1 MTIETS
7 PANNLFAGFN
17 DDEKKMLAVAVRRV
31 EELEETRR
39 ITAGLAGQAQAIQ
52 SDLKARGVDDGDVL
66 REAAEAVAATAS
78 AQGKLA
84 SEVDGYRKL
93 FGPDGRAAAAVGQY
107 TQLLRNAHAGDVEAL
122 NSVQAARRELYE
134 ARDASAQHREGSD
147 AGAGIEAE
155 GRYQVRQTNPATLET
170 TTMLTTASAL
180 AAFKEFNGKADRE
193 VLDRESGKLVGYV
206 SWEQD
211 GSTPRWKMRES
222 FAAAVETAQSRETT
236 FEFYEAHGSRPLRQ
250 FDSLQ
255 DAVIAYSRE
264 GGGQLRAVGRDAS
277 EQVVM
282 ARKGEGADYEMTFA
296 TQEVKDLYVMTQK
309 ISNAGR
315 PGGEVPTSAQLQE
328 ATAAAARSL
337 QPEREATANTIE
349 QDGPERSKRVD
360 PALVQPDQEAV
371 ASRDGKRPQLDLQ
384 HALPESFAG
393 RYVKDGDKW
402 VEAGNAA
409 HVIVVDKGSKLQV
422 PREFDAE
429 SVKAAVDLAEA
440 RGWSSMKVA
449 GDQKFRQALYLEAAS
464 RGIEVKGY
472 TPNEAE
478 RKWTA
483 ENAAKHQRTNLVME
497 NDVAKAFHDA
507 RTPAERR
514 EAAERHPELKKAF
527 AIEAAY
533 SQLAKQIH
541 GKSGQDAF
549 MARMRDNIATDLA
562 QGRELVDVRLR
573 RPMFKQQEF
582 DRSQHRDQDRG
593 R

>member
-7 PANNLFAGFN
+7 PANGLFAGFN

-78 AQGKLA
+78 AQGGLA
-84 SEVDGYRKL
+84 NEVDGYRKL

-134 ARDASAQHREGSD
+134 ARYASAQHREGQE
-147 AGAGIEAE
+147 ANAGIEAE
-155 GRYQVRQTNPATLET
+155 GRYQVQQTNPATLET

-206 SWEQD
+206 SSEQD
-211 GSTPRWKMRES
+211 GSTPRWKMREN
-222 FAAAVETAQSRETT
+222 FAAAVEAAQSREQP
-236 FEFYEAHGSRPLRQ
+236 A
-250 FDSLQ
+250 
-255 DAVIAYSRE
+255 RE
-264 GGGQLRAVGRDAS
+264 
-277 EQVVM
+277 
-282 ARKGEGADYEMTFA
+282 T
-296 TQEVKDLYVMTQK
+296 
-309 ISNAGR
+309 
-315 PGGEVPTSAQLQE
+315 
-328 ATAAAARSL
+328 
-337 QPEREATANTIE
+337 TANTIE
-349 QDGPERSKRVD
+349 QDSPERAKRVD
-360 PALVQPDQEAV
+360 PALVQPDQAAV
-371 ASRDGKRPQLDLQ
+371 ASRDDKRPQLDLQ
-384 HALPESFAG
+384 HALPKSFAG

-429 SVKAAVDLAEA
+429 SMKAAVDLAEA

-472 TPNEAE
+472 TPSEAE
-478 RKWTA
+478 RAWTA
-483 ENAAKHQRTNLVME
+483 ENAVKHRRTNLVME
-497 NDVAKAFHDA
+497 NGVAKAFHDA

-549 MARMRDNIATDLA
+549 MARMRDNITTDLA

-582 DRSQHRDQDRG
+582 DRSQHRDQDRS

>member
-147 AGAGIEAE
+147 AGA
-155 GRYQVRQTNPATLET
+155 
-170 TTMLTTASAL
+170 
-180 AAFKEFNGKADRE
+180 
-193 VLDRESGKLVGYV
+193 
-206 SWEQD
+206 
-211 GSTPRWKMRES
+211 
-222 FAAAVETAQSRETT
+222 
-236 FEFYEAHGSRPLRQ
+236 
-250 FDSLQ
+250 
-255 DAVIAYSRE
+255 
-264 GGGQLRAVGRDAS
+264 
-277 EQVVM
+277 
-282 ARKGEGADYEMTFA
+282 
-296 TQEVKDLYVMTQK
+296 
-309 ISNAGR
+309 
-315 PGGEVPTSAQLQE
+315 
-328 ATAAAARSL
+328 ARSL
-337 QPEREATANTIE
+337 QPERETTANTIE
-349 QDGPERSKRVD
+349 QDGPERAKRVD
-360 PALVQPDQEAV
+360 PALVQPDQAAV
-371 ASRDGKRPQLDLQ
+371 ASRDDKRPQLDLQ

-393 RYVKDGDKW
+393 RYVKNGDKW

-449 GDQKFRQALYLEAAS
+449 GDQKFRQALYIEAAS

-497 NDVAKAFHDA
+497 NNVAKAFHDA

-514 EAAERHPELKKAF
+514 DAAEKHPELKKAF

-533 SQLAKQIH
+533 SQLAKQIQ
-541 GKSGQDAF
+541 GKGGQDAF

-562 QGRELVDVRLR
+562 QGRELADVRLR
-573 RPMFKQQEF
+573 KPMFK
-582 DRSQHRDQDRG
+582 DREYSRVQDRDQDRG

>member
-134 ARDASAQHREGSD
+134 ARDASARE
-147 AGAGIEAE
+147 
-155 GRYQVRQTNPATLET
+155 RRET
-170 TTMLTTASAL
+170 TT
-180 AAFKEFNGKADRE
+180 
-193 VLDRESGKLVGYV
+193 
-206 SWEQD
+206 
-211 GSTPRWKMRES
+211 
-222 FAAAVETAQSRETT
+222 
-236 FEFYEAHGSRPLRQ
+236 
-250 FDSLQ
+250 
-255 DAVIAYSRE
+255 
-264 GGGQLRAVGRDAS
+264 
-277 EQVVM
+277 
-282 ARKGEGADYEMTFA
+282 
-296 TQEVKDLYVMTQK
+296 
-309 ISNAGR
+309 
-315 PGGEVPTSAQLQE
+315 
-328 ATAAAARSL
+328 
-337 QPEREATANTIE
+337 NTIE
-349 QDGPERSKRVD
+349 QDGPERAKRVD
-360 PALVQPDQEAV
+360 PALVQPDQANV
-371 ASRDGKRPQLDLQ
+371 TDRDDKRPQADLQ
-384 HALPESFAG
+384 RALPESFAS

-402 VEAGNAA
+402 VEAGNAT
-409 HVIVVDKGSKLQV
+409 HVILVDKGSKLQV

-440 RGWSSMKVA
+440 RGWSSMKVG

-478 RKWTA
+478 RKWSA
-483 ENAAKHQRTNLVME
+483 ENAAKHAKTNVVME

-533 SQLAKQIH
+533 TQLAKQIQ

-562 QGRELVDVRLR
+562 QGRELADVRLR
-573 RPMFKQQEF
+573 RPMFKQREF
-582 DRSQHRDQDRG
+582 DRTQHRDQDRG

>member
-39 ITAGLAGQAQAIQ
+39 LTAGLAGQAQAIQ

-84 SEVDGYRKL
+84 SEVDDYRKL

-107 TQLLRNAHAGDVEAL
+107 TQLLRNAHTGDVAAL
-122 NSVQAARRELYE
+122 NAVQGARRELYE
-134 ARDASAQHREGSD
+134 ARDASAQHRNVTDRGTDVEP
-147 AGAGIEAE
+147 E

-170 TTMLTTASAL
+170 TTVLTTASAL

-206 SWEQD
+206 SPEQD
-211 GSTPRWKMRES
+211 GAAPSWKMRES
-222 FAAAVETAQSRETT
+222 FAVAVEAAQPQQQT
-236 FEFYEAHGSRPLRQ
+236 
-250 FDSLQ
+250 
-255 DAVIAYSRE
+255 
-264 GGGQLRAVGRDAS
+264 
-277 EQVVM
+277 
-282 ARKGEGADYEMTFA
+282 
-296 TQEVKDLYVMTQK
+296 
-309 ISNAGR
+309 
-315 PGGEVPTSAQLQE
+315 
-328 ATAAAARSL
+328 
-337 QPEREATANTIE
+337 TANTIE
-349 QDGPERSKRVD
+349 QDGPERIKRVD
-360 PALVQPDQEAV
+360 PALVQPDQASL
-371 ASRDGKRPQLDLQ
+371 ASRDDKHPKLDLQ

-402 VEAGNAA
+402 VEAGNKA
-409 HVIVVDKGSKLQV
+409 HVIVVDKGSKLQL
-422 PREFDAE
+422 PREFDSE

-449 GDQKFRQALYLEAAS
+449 GDQKFRQALYIEAAS

-472 TPNEAE
+472 APSEAE
-478 RKWTA
+478 RTWTA
-483 ENAAKHQRTNLVME
+483 GNAAKHQKANMVME
-497 NDVAKAFHDA
+497 NDVVKAFHDA

-527 AIEAAY
+527 GIEAAY

-582 DRSQHRDQDRG
+582 DRTQHRDQDRG